1 MSVISGHRMKTE
13 DLHKPA
19 IPVAYGHLILTVADK
34 LGVPRSR
41 MLDGLHIPDA
51 VFASADA
58 RLSMLQANNLL
69 YRGMKL
75 TGNPGFGYEIGL
87 HSSLTTH
94 GFIGFGLLSN
104 ATLRTAADFGS
115 RYLAL
120 RLPNLSLRVF
130 TDGAHGVI
138 EANETLALGAVRQC
152 MFDLF
157 LVGLWRMV
165 PMLGAQLAD
174 ARPQI
179 ELCFGHYQA
188 MIETNRTLNLTR
200 ITEPT
205 EAAVKHYADSLAVL
219 PWLRHHDQT
228 VRTVLDIGTGAGFP
242 AVPLAILHANWSV
255 VALDGTG
262 KKIEFLEST
271 CRALRL
277 KNIAPIHA
285 HSSQYETGR
294 PFDLVLTR
302 AVGALAKC
310 LALAAPHLKKNGVMV
325 AYKTPTALFEVAEAE
340 SLARR
345 LGLEAM
351 EPNSYELTGAHDRFQ
366 RVIVP
371 YRYRS

>member
-1 MSVISGHRMKTE
+1 MPVISGHPMKIE

-58 RLSMLQANNLL
+58 RLSMLQANSLL

-87 HSSLTTH
+87 HSGLTTH

-130 TDGAHGVI
+130 TDGAQGVI

-152 MFDLF
+152 MYDLF

-174 ARPQI
+174 AHAQI
-179 ELCFGHYQA
+179 ELWFDYPEPEYTQRYRAQLPTLRFAAG
-188 MIETNRTLNLTR
+188 TNQLRFPARYLDLPLSTADPVTARLVTHQCEQELTQLGYRGDIAAQVRALLADARDGYPGLDAVAARLRLSTRTLKRRLHER
-200 ITEPT
+200 GLGFQQLLD
-205 EAAVKHYADSLAVL
+205 EARRRD
-219 PWLRHHDQT
+219 
-228 VRTVLDIGTGAGFP
+228 
-242 AVPLAILHANWSV
+242 
-255 VALDGTG
+255 
-262 KKIEFLEST
+262 
-271 CRALRL
+271 ALRL
-277 KNIAPIHA
+277 LDDATLSIEQIALRLGYSDPA
-285 HSSQYETGR
+285 N
-294 PFDLVLTR
+294 FTR
-302 AVGALAKC
+302 AFRKWAGRSPSAHRQV
-310 LALAAPHLKKNGVMV
+310 H
-325 AYKTPTALFEVAEAE
+325 
-340 SLARR
+340 AR
-345 LGLEAM
+345 E
-351 EPNSYELTGAHDRFQ
+351 
-366 RVIVP
+366 
-371 YRYRS
+371 